1 MRKIYRIIMI
11 ISRTPL
17 RISFAGGG
25 SDLPSY
31 YREAGGAV
39 LSTTID
45 KYIYLAVHK
54 YFYPNQSLLK
64 YSKTELV
71 NNNSEI
77 QHPLFRECMQM
88 LDIHGID
95 ISSMADVPAGTGL
108 GSSSAFTVSLLNVLH
123 AYKHEAVSPEYLA
136 STACDIEI
144 NRLGDPI
151 GKQDQYAA
159 AYGGLNFIRFGQDG
173 SVDVEKVVM
182 QPMAKAQL
190 DRNLL
195 MYYTGTTHS
204 ASAILR
210 EQNKEMQQL
219 SKRQVIGRMVDM
231 AYELK
236 QVLENNYIDDFGR
249 ILHEGWLLKKSIS
262 NGISNPVIDTLYD
275 TGLQAGALGGKLLG
289 AGGAGFVLFYVPED
303 KQALFR
309 QQMQAYTELPF
320 HFESYGSKIIYT
332 NE

>member
-1 MRKIYRIIMI
+1 MI

-31 YREAGGAV
+31 YQESEGAV

-77 QHPLFRECMQM
+77 QHPLFRECMQL

-136 STACDIEI
+136 AKACEIEI
-144 NRLGDPI
+144 DRLGDPI

-159 AYGGLNFIRFGQDG
+159 AYGGLNFIRFNPDH
-173 SVDVEKVVM
+173 SVNVEKIIM
-182 QPMAKAQL
+182 NPATKLQL

-204 ASAILR
+204 ASALLK
-210 EQNKEMQQL
+210 EQNKEMQNL
-219 SKRQVIGRMVDM
+219 SKRQVIGKMVEM

-236 QVLENNYIDDFGR
+236 QVLESNNIDDFGR

-262 NGISNPVIDTLYD
+262 NGISNLVIDELYN

-289 AGGAGFVLFYVPED
+289 AGGAGFVLFYVPEER
-303 KQALFR
+303 QASFR
-309 QQMQAYTELPF
+309 YQMSNYIELPF
-320 HFESYGSKIIYT
+320 GFENYGSKIIYT

>member
-1 MRKIYRIIMI
+1 M
-11 ISRTPL
+11 
-17 RISFAGGG
+17 
-25 SDLPSY
+25 
-31 YREAGGAV
+31 
-39 LSTTID
+39 
-45 KYIYLAVHK
+45 
-54 YFYPNQSLLK
+54 
-64 YSKTELV
+64 
-71 NNNSEI
+71 
-77 QHPLFRECMQM
+77 
-88 LDIHGID
+88 
-95 ISSMADVPAGTGL
+95 

-136 STACDIEI
+136 ATACDIEI

-173 SVDVEKVVM
+173 SVDVEKIIM
-182 QPMAKAQL
+182 QPETKQQL

-204 ASAILR
+204 ASAILQA
-210 EQNKEMQQL
+210 QNKEMQHL

-231 AYELK
+231 AYELRN
-236 QVLENNYIDDFGR
+236 VLESNHIDDFGR

-262 NGISNPVIDTLYD
+262 NGISNPVIDTLYE

-289 AGGAGFVLFYVPED
+289 AGGAGFVLFYVPEHLQCD
-303 KQALFR
+303 FR
-309 QQMQAYTELPF
+309 QQMNGYTELPF
-320 HFESYGSKIIYT
+320 AFENYGSKIIYT

>member
-1 MRKIYRIIMI
+1 MI

-31 YREAGGAV
+31 YLNNGGAV

-45 KYIYLAVHK
+45 KFIYIAVHR

-64 YSKTELV
+64 YSQTELV
-71 NNNSEI
+71 SNNDEI
-77 QHPLFRECMQM
+77 KHPLFRECMK
-88 LDIHGID
+88 LVDVSGLD

-123 AYKHEAVSPEYLA
+123 AYKHEAVSAEYLA

-159 AYGGLNFIRFGQDG
+159 AYGGLNFIRFSQDG
-173 SVDVEKVVM
+173 SIGVEKVVM
-182 QPMAKAQL
+182 DAAVRNQL
-190 DRNLL
+190 DKNLI
-195 MYYTGTTHS
+195 MVYTGTKHS

-210 EQNKEMQQL
+210 EQGKEMQRLDKQ
-219 SKRQVIGRMVDM
+219 QVMGKMVQM
-231 AYELK
+231 AYDLK
-236 QVLENNYIDDFGR
+236 DVLEHNQIDDFGH
-249 ILHEGWLLKKSIS
+249 ILHEGWMLKRSLAGSIS
-262 NGISNPVIDTLYD
+262 NPLVDELYD
-275 TGLQAGALGGKLLG
+275 RGLAAGALGGKLLG
-289 AGGAGFVLFYVPED
+289 AGGAGFVLFYVPEE
-303 KQALFR
+303 KQPAFR
-309 QQMQAYTELPF
+309 AQMKDYTEMPF
-320 HFESYGSKIIYT
+320 RFENYGSKIIYM

>member
-1 MRKIYRIIMI
+1 MI

-31 YREAGGAV
+31 YLKHGGAV

-45 KYIYLAVHK
+45 KYIYIAVHR
-54 YFYPNQSLLK
+54 YFSSNQSLLK
-64 YSKTELV
+64 YSQTELV
-71 NNNSEI
+71 NNNDEI
-77 QHPLFRECMQM
+77 QHPLFRECMK
-88 LDIHGID
+88 LVDVTGLD

-108 GSSSAFTVSLLNVLH
+108 GSSSAFAVSLLNVLH
-123 AYKHEAVSPEYLA
+123 AYKHEAVSAEYLA

-159 AYGGLNFIRFGQDG
+159 AYGGLNFIQFNYDG
-173 SVDVEKVVM
+173 SVDVQKVVM
-182 QPMAKAQL
+182 NPAVKKQL
-190 DRNLL
+190 ERNLIL
-195 MYYTGTTHS
+195 LYTGTKHS

-210 EQNKEMQQL
+210 EQGKEMQRLDKQ
-219 SKRQVIGRMVDM
+219 QVMHKMVEM

-236 QVLENNYIDDFGR
+236 DVLEHNQIDDFGR
-249 ILHEGWLLKKSIS
+249 ILNEGWLLKRSLANSIS
-262 NGISNPVIDTLYD
+262 NPLVDTLYEQ
-275 TGLQAGALGGKLLG
+275 GMEAGALGGKLLG
-289 AGGAGFVLFYVPED
+289 AGGAGFVLFYCPED
-303 KQALFR
+303 KQESFR
-309 QQMQAYTELPF
+309 KQMSAYTEMPF
-320 HFESYGSKIIYT
+320 KFENYGSKIIYM

>member
-1 MRKIYRIIMI
+1 MI

-31 YREAGGAV
+31 YQESEGAV

-64 YSKTELV
+64 YSKTELI

-77 QHPLFRECMQM
+77 QHPLFRECMQL

-136 STACDIEI
+136 AKACEIEI
-144 NRLGDPI
+144 ERLGDPI

-159 AYGGLNFIRFGQDG
+159 AYGGLNFIRFNPDH
-173 SVDVEKVVM
+173 SVNVEKIIM
-182 QPMAKAQL
+182 DPATKLQL

-204 ASAILR
+204 ASALLK
-210 EQNKEMQQL
+210 EQNKEMQNL
-219 SKRQVIGRMVDM
+219 SKRQVIGKMVEM

-236 QVLENNYIDDFGR
+236 QVLESNNIDDFGR

-262 NGISNPVIDTLYD
+262 NGISNLVIDDLYN

-289 AGGAGFVLFYVPED
+289 AGGAGFVLFYVPEER
-303 KQALFR
+303 QESFR
-309 QQMQAYTELPF
+309 RQMGNYIELPF
-320 HFESYGSKIIYT
+320 QFENYGSKIIYT

>member
-1 MRKIYRIIMI
+1 MI

-31 YREAGGAV
+31 YQESEGAV

-64 YSKTELV
+64 YSKTELI

-88 LDIHGID
+88 LDINGID

-136 STACDIEI
+136 AKACEIEI
-144 NRLGDPI
+144 ERLGDPI

-159 AYGGLNFIRFGQDG
+159 AYGGLNFIRFNPDH
-173 SVDVEKVVM
+173 SVNVEKIIM
-182 QPMAKAQL
+182 NPATKLQL

-204 ASAILR
+204 ASALLK
-210 EQNKEMQQL
+210 EQNKEMQNL
-219 SKRQVIGRMVDM
+219 SKRQVIGKMVEM

-236 QVLENNYIDDFGR
+236 QVLESNNIDDFGR

-262 NGISNPVIDTLYD
+262 NGISNLVIDDLYN

-289 AGGAGFVLFYVPED
+289 AGGAGFVLFYVPEER
-303 KQALFR
+303 QESFR
-309 QQMQAYTELPF
+309 RQMGNYIELPF
-320 HFESYGSKIIYT
+320 QFENYGSKIIYT

>member
-1 MRKIYRIIMI
+1 MI

-31 YREAGGAV
+31 YTQHGGAV

-45 KYIYLAVHK
+45 KYIYIAVHR
-54 YFYPNQSLLK
+54 YFYTNQSLLK

-71 NNNSEI
+71 NNNEEI
-77 QHPLFRECMQM
+77 QHPLFRECMK
-88 LDIHGID
+88 LVNVTGLD

-108 GSSSAFTVSLLNVLH
+108 GSSSAFAVSLLNVLH
-123 AYKHEAVSPEYLA
+123 AYKHQAVSAEYLA

-159 AYGGLNFIRFGQDG
+159 AYGGLNFIRFNYDG
-173 SVDVEKVVM
+173 TVDVQKIVMNPVV
-182 QPMAKAQL
+182 KAQL
-190 DRNLL
+190 ERNLIL
-195 MYYTGTTHS
+195 LYTGTKHS
-204 ASAILR
+204 ASTILK
-210 EQNKEMQQL
+210 EQGKEMQRLDKQ
-219 SKRQVIGRMVDM
+219 QVMHKMVEM

-236 QVLENNYIDDFGR
+236 TVLEQNQIDDFGR
-249 ILHEGWLLKKSIS
+249 ILNEGWQLKRSLASSIS
-262 NGISNPVIDTLYD
+262 NPLVDNLYNQ
-275 TGLQAGALGGKLLG
+275 GLAAGALGGKLLG
-289 AGGAGFVLFYVPED
+289 AGGAGFVLFYCPED
-303 KQALFR
+303 KQDEFR
-309 QQMQAYTELPF
+309 KQMNAYTEMPF
-320 HFESYGSKIIYT
+320 KFENYGSKIIYM

>member
-1 MRKIYRIIMI
+1 MI

-31 YREAGGAV
+31 YLKHGGAV

-45 KYIYLAVHK
+45 KYIYIAVHR
-54 YFYPNQSLLK
+54 YFSSNQSLLK
-64 YSKTELV
+64 YSQTELV
-71 NNNSEI
+71 NNNDEI
-77 QHPLFRECMQM
+77 QHPLFRECMK
-88 LDIHGID
+88 LVDVTGLD

-108 GSSSAFTVSLLNVLH
+108 GSSSAFAVSLLNVLH
-123 AYKHEAVSPEYLA
+123 AYKHEAVSAEYLA

-159 AYGGLNFIRFGQDG
+159 AYGGLNFIQFNYDG
-173 SVDVEKVVM
+173 SVDVQKVVM
-182 QPMAKAQL
+182 NPAVKKQL
-190 DRNLL
+190 ERNLIL
-195 MYYTGTTHS
+195 IYTGTKHS

-210 EQNKEMQQL
+210 EQGKEMQRLDKQ
-219 SKRQVIGRMVDM
+219 QVMHKMVEM

-236 QVLENNYIDDFGR
+236 DVLEHNQIDDFGR
-249 ILHEGWLLKKSIS
+249 ILNEGWLLKRSLANSIS
-262 NGISNPVIDTLYD
+262 NPLVDNLYD
-275 TGLQAGALGGKLLG
+275 QGMEAGALGGKLLG
-289 AGGAGFVLFYVPED
+289 AGGAGFVLFYCPEG
-303 KQALFR
+303 KQETFR
-309 QQMQAYTELPF
+309 KQMSGYTEMPF
-320 HFESYGSKIIYT
+320 KFENYGSKIIYM

>member
-1 MRKIYRIIMI
+1 MI

-31 YREAGGAV
+31 YQESEGAV

-64 YSKTELV
+64 YSKTELI

-77 QHPLFRECMQM
+77 QHPLFRECMQL

-136 STACDIEI
+136 AKACEIEI
-144 NRLGDPI
+144 ERLGDPI

-159 AYGGLNFIRFGQDG
+159 AYGGLNFIRFNPDH
-173 SVDVEKVVM
+173 SVNVEKIIM
-182 QPMAKAQL
+182 NPATKLQL

-204 ASAILR
+204 ASALLK
-210 EQNKEMQQL
+210 EQNKEMQNL
-219 SKRQVIGRMVDM
+219 SKRQVIGKMVEM

-236 QVLENNYIDDFGR
+236 QVLESNNIDDFGR

-262 NGISNPVIDTLYD
+262 NGISNLVIDDLYN

-289 AGGAGFVLFYVPED
+289 AGGAGFVLFYVPEER
-303 KQALFR
+303 KESFR
-309 QQMQAYTELPF
+309 RQMGNYIELPF
-320 HFESYGSKIIYT
+320 QFENYGSKIIYT

>member
-1 MRKIYRIIMI
+1 MI

-31 YREAGGAV
+31 YLKHGGAV

-45 KYIYLAVHK
+45 KYIYIAIHR

-64 YSKTELV
+64 YSQTEVV
-71 NNNSEI
+71 NNNDEI
-77 QHPLFRECMQM
+77 QHPLFRECMK
-88 LDIHGID
+88 LVDVSGLD

-108 GSSSAFTVSLLNVLH
+108 GSSSAFTVSLINVLH
-123 AYKHEAVSPEYLA
+123 AYKHEAVSAEYLA

-159 AYGGLNFIRFGQDG
+159 AYGGLNFIQFGQDG
-173 SVDVEKVVM
+173 SVGVEKVVM
-182 QPMAKAQL
+182 DAKVREQL
-190 DRNLL
+190 DRNLI
-195 MYYTGTTHS
+195 MVYTGTKHS

-210 EQNKEMQQL
+210 EQGKEMQRMDKQ
-219 SKRQVIGRMVDM
+219 QVMGRMVQM
-231 AYELK
+231 AYDLK
-236 QVLENNYIDDFGR
+236 EVLEHNQIDDFGR
-249 ILHEGWLLKKSIS
+249 ILHEGWMLKRSLAGSIS
-262 NGISNPVIDTLYD
+262 NPLVDELYEA
-275 TGLQAGALGGKLLG
+275 GLASGALGGKLLG
-289 AGGAGFVLFYVPED
+289 AGGAGFVLFYVPEE
-303 KQALFR
+303 KQTAFR
-309 QQMQAYTELPF
+309 AGMKDYNEMPF
-320 HFESYGSKIIYT
+320 RFENYGSKIIYM

>member
-1 MRKIYRIIMI
+1 MI

-31 YREAGGAV
+31 YLKHGGAV

-45 KYIYLAVHK
+45 KYIYISVHR
-54 YFYPNQSLLK
+54 YFSSNQSLLK

-71 NNNSEI
+71 NSNDEI
-77 QHPLFRECMQM
+77 QHPLFRECMK
-88 LDIHGID
+88 LVNVSGLD

-108 GSSSAFTVSLLNVLH
+108 GSSSAFAVSLLNVLH
-123 AYKHEAVSPEYLA
+123 AYKHEAVSAEYLA

-159 AYGGLNFIRFGQDG
+159 AYGGLNFIRFNYDG
-173 SVDVEKVVM
+173 SVNVEKVVM
-182 QPMAKAQL
+182 DPAVKAQL
-190 DRNLL
+190 ERNLIL
-195 MYYTGTTHS
+195 LYTGTKHS
-204 ASAILR
+204 ASAILQ
-210 EQNKEMQQL
+210 EQGKEMQRLDKQ
-219 SKRQVIGRMVDM
+219 QVMRKMVDM

-236 QVLENNYIDDFGR
+236 EVLEHNQIDDFGR
-249 ILHEGWLLKKSIS
+249 ILNEGWLLKRSLANSIS
-262 NGISNPVIDTLYD
+262 NPLVDTLYNS
-275 TGLQAGALGGKLLG
+275 GIEAGALGGKLLG
-289 AGGAGFVLFYVPED
+289 AGGAGFVLFYCPEE
-303 KQALFR
+303 KQNAFR
-309 QQMQAYTELPF
+309 EKMSAYTEMPF
-320 HFESYGSKIIYT
+320 KFENYGSKIIYM

>member
-1 MRKIYRIIMI
+1 MI

-31 YREAGGAV
+31 YMQHGGAV

-45 KYIYLAVHK
+45 KYIYIAVHR
-54 YFYPNQSLLK
+54 YFSSNQSLLK

-71 NNNSEI
+71 NSNDEI
-77 QHPLFRECMQM
+77 QHPLFRECMK
-88 LDIHGID
+88 LVNVTGLD

-108 GSSSAFTVSLLNVLH
+108 GSSSAFAVSLLNVLH
-123 AYKHEAVSPEYLA
+123 AYKHEAVSAEYLA

-159 AYGGLNFIRFGQDG
+159 AYGGLNFIRFNYDG
-173 SVDVEKVVM
+173 SVDVQKIVM
-182 QPMAKAQL
+182 DPAVKAQL
-190 DRNLL
+190 ERNLIL
-195 MYYTGTTHS
+195 LYTGTKHS
-204 ASAILR
+204 ASAILK
-210 EQNKEMQQL
+210 EQGKEMQRLDKQ
-219 SKRQVIGRMVDM
+219 QVMHKMVEM

-236 QVLENNYIDDFGR
+236 DVLEHNHLDDFGR
-249 ILHEGWLLKKSIS
+249 ILNEGWLLKRSLANSIS
-262 NGISNPVIDTLYD
+262 NPHVDNLYD
-275 TGLQAGALGGKLLG
+275 QGMAAGALGGKLLG
-289 AGGAGFVLFYVPED
+289 AGGAGFVLFYCPED
-303 KQALFR
+303 KQETFR
-309 QQMQAYTELPF
+309 AQMSAYTEMPF
-320 HFESYGSKIIYT
+320 KFENYGSKIIYM

>member
-1 MRKIYRIIMI
+1 MI

-31 YREAGGAV
+31 YLKHGGAV

-45 KYIYLAVHK
+45 KYIYIAVHR
-54 YFYPNQSLLK
+54 YFSSNQSLLK

-71 NNNSEI
+71 NNNDEI
-77 QHPLFRECMQM
+77 QHPLFRECMK
-88 LDIHGID
+88 LVNVTGLD

-108 GSSSAFTVSLLNVLH
+108 GSSSAFAVSLLNVLH
-123 AYKHEAVSPEYLA
+123 AYKHEAVSAEYLA

-159 AYGGLNFIRFGQDG
+159 AYGGLNFIRFNYDG
-173 SVDVEKVVM
+173 SVNVEKVVM
-182 QPMAKAQL
+182 APAVKAQL
-190 DRNLL
+190 ERNLIL
-195 MYYTGTTHS
+195 LYTGTKHS
-204 ASAILR
+204 ASAILQ
-210 EQNKEMQQL
+210 EQGKEMQRLDKQ
-219 SKRQVIGRMVDM
+219 QVMHKMVEM

-236 QVLENNYIDDFGR
+236 DVLEHNQIDDFGR
-249 ILHEGWLLKKSIS
+249 ILNEGWLLKRSLANSIS
-262 NGISNPVIDTLYD
+262 NTLVDTLYNS
-275 TGLQAGALGGKLLG
+275 GIEAGALGGKLLG
-289 AGGAGFVLFYVPED
+289 AGGAGFVLFYCPEE
-303 KQALFR
+303 KQTAFR
-309 QQMQAYTELPF
+309 EKMSAYTEMPF
-320 HFESYGSKIIYT
+320 KFENYGSKIIYM

>member
-1 MRKIYRIIMI
+1 MI

-31 YREAGGAV
+31 YLKHGGAV

-45 KYIYLAVHK
+45 KYIYIAVHR
-54 YFYPNQSLLK
+54 YFSSNQSLLK

-71 NNNSEI
+71 NSNDEI
-77 QHPLFRECMQM
+77 QHPLFRECMKHVNVTG
-88 LDIHGID
+88 LD

-108 GSSSAFTVSLLNVLH
+108 GSSSAFAVSLLNVLH
-123 AYKHEAVSPEYLA
+123 AYKHEAVSAEYLA

-159 AYGGLNFIRFGQDG
+159 AYGGLNFIRFNYDG
-173 SVDVEKVVM
+173 SVNVDKVVM
-182 QPMAKAQL
+182 DLVVKTQL
-190 DRNLL
+190 ERNLIL
-195 MYYTGTTHS
+195 LYTGTKHS
-204 ASAILR
+204 ASAILQ
-210 EQNKEMQQL
+210 EQGKEMQRLDKQ
-219 SKRQVIGRMVDM
+219 QVMHKMVDM

-236 QVLENNYIDDFGR
+236 DVLEHNQIDEFGR
-249 ILHEGWLLKKSIS
+249 ILHEGWLLKRSLANSIS
-262 NGISNPVIDTLYD
+262 NSLVDTLYEQ
-275 TGLQAGALGGKLLG
+275 GLKAGALGGKLLG
-289 AGGAGFVLFYVPED
+289 AGGAGFVLFYCPED
-303 KQALFR
+303 KQEVFR
-309 QQMQAYTELPF
+309 KQMSAYTEMPF
-320 HFESYGSKIIYT
+320 KFENYGSKIIYM

>member
-1 MRKIYRIIMI
+1 MI

-31 YREAGGAV
+31 YLKHGGAV

-45 KYIYLAVHK
+45 KYIYIAVHR
-54 YFYPNQSLLK
+54 YFSSNQSLLK

-71 NNNSEI
+71 NSNDEI
-77 QHPLFRECMQM
+77 QHPLFRECMK
-88 LDIHGID
+88 LVDVTGLD

-108 GSSSAFTVSLLNVLH
+108 GSSSAFAVSLLNVLH
-123 AYKHEAVSPEYLA
+123 AYKHEAVSAEYLA

-159 AYGGLNFIRFGQDG
+159 AYGGLNFIRFNYDG
-173 SVDVEKVVM
+173 SVNVEKVVM
-182 QPMAKAQL
+182 DPAVKAQL
-190 DRNLL
+190 ERNLIL
-195 MYYTGTTHS
+195 LYTGTKHS
-204 ASAILR
+204 ASAILQ
-210 EQNKEMQQL
+210 EQGKEMQRLDKQ
-219 SKRQVIGRMVDM
+219 QVMHKMVDM

-236 QVLENNYIDDFGR
+236 DVLEHNQIDDFGR
-249 ILHEGWLLKKSIS
+249 ILNEGWLLKRSLANSIS
-262 NGISNPVIDTLYD
+262 NPLVDTLYNS
-275 TGLQAGALGGKLLG
+275 GIEAGALGGKLLG
-289 AGGAGFVLFYVPED
+289 AGGAGFVLFYCSEE
-303 KQALFR
+303 KQAAFR
-309 QQMQAYTELPF
+309 EKMSAYTEMPF
-320 HFESYGSKIIYT
+320 KFENYGSKIIYM